1 MKTQFFKTNP
11 WIIFIVFFVA
21 NFFTRILFF
30 NTSSYSDSFIYSFLT
45 LYFIWIFYVYLGIS
59 VVDKEFN
66 NNRFSLS
73 FLIVFL
79 ISISAI
85 IINQIISTT
94 FSISMTLYVISF
106 VALLYCLNFI
116 IRKIVRLEKNKNAGF
131 VDYLD
136 LGSSLII
143 YVIGW
148 YDIQR
153 RIRRIILR
161 KEKNRVYV

>member
-1 MKTQFFKTNP
+1 MKIQFFKTNP
-11 WIIFIVFFVA
+11 WIVFLVFFIA
-21 NFFTRILFF
+21 NVITRFVFFDTNNYATSFLF
-30 NTSSYSDSFIYSFLT
+30 SFLT
-45 LYFIWIFYVYLGIS
+45 LYFIWIFYIYLGIS

-79 ISISAI
+79 ISILSI
-85 IINQIISTT
+85 IINQIIS
-94 FSISMTLYVISF
+94 ISFPINLVLYVIAGL
-106 VALLYCLNFI
+106 ALLYCYVFI
-116 IRKIVRLEKNKNAGF
+116 IKKIVKLEKDKKAGF

-143 YVIGW
+143 YIIGW

-161 KEKNRVYV
+161 KEKTKYKE

>member
-1 MKTQFFKTNP
+1 MKIQFFKTNP
-11 WIIFIVFFVA
+11 WIVFLVFIIANVITRFVFFDTNNYA
-21 NFFTRILFF
+21 TSFLF
-30 NTSSYSDSFIYSFLT
+30 SFLT
-45 LYFIWIFYVYLGIS
+45 LYFIWIFYIYLGIS

-79 ISISAI
+79 ISILSI
-85 IINQIISTT
+85 IINQIIS
-94 FSISMTLYVISF
+94 ISFPINLVLYVIAGL
-106 VALLYCLNFI
+106 ALLYCYVFI
-116 IRKIVRLEKNKNAGF
+116 IKKIVKLEKDQKAGF

-143 YVIGW
+143 YIIGW

-161 KEKNRVYV
+161 KEKTKYKE